1 METTVIYQFSF
12 NKYES
17 TRSSQDEF
25 ILKHP
30 YKFIHCI
37 VAFNDEFNN
46 EFSDEFNDEVNDE
59 FKNEVNDEVTDDSM
73 MNSFKDITDEFI
85 ERYY

>member
-1 METTVIYQFSF
+1 MHQIHFNDYMLMCSCTFMETTVIYQFSF

-37 VAFNDEFNN
+37 VAFNDEFEEFSN
-46 EFSDEFNDEVNDE
+46 EFNV
-59 FKNEVNDEVTDDSM
+59 
-73 MNSFKDITDEFI
+73 EFI
-85 ERYY
+85 IEMNQI